1 MSDMAVKVHIA
12 MLVQHSEV
20 LRDMFS
26 IPHPKNAEP
35 ENAASGG
42 SGTTQMDVD
51 VASPSVHA
59 EGTIANPINLYVT
72 IEELEDVVGWLYR

>member
-1 MSDMAVKVHIA
+1 MAVKVHIA

-20 LRDMFS
+20 LRDLFS

-35 ENAASGG
+35 ENVTAES
-42 SGTTQMDVD
+42 SRVTQMEVD
-51 VASPSVHA
+51 ETPLPVHA